1 MRILLGAQVKM
12 LVRDRQSLF
21 WALVF
26 PLMLLGI
33 FRLFSFDSFAEEDL
47 VVSDRSGVAAG
58 ASLEAAVAVLDFLEV
73 EARSGLSD
81 EAAHELLDDGDADA
95 VLLIGP
101 PAASG
106 GPLAAELLHAIDD
119 PGRLAALRAALGS
132 VVDDVNIGLTGAPR
146 AVELTTRASGA
157 SETTYFDFLAPGIV
171 GLALLTFSTIGL
183 ASSLARYREEGVLR
197 RVRATPLPPWRFFG
211 SLVGSYVL
219 LAVVQIVLLVFFA
232 TVLGADVLEGVL
244 ALALF
249 ALVGNLVFLN
259 LGVVVAGLVHGRY
272 AVEGA
277 ANAIT
282 FPMMFLSGSFFPTSA
297 LPELVQRLVEL
308 LPLTHMLRAMRAVS
322 LDGASVWSQAPE
334 LAVLLAWVALSGLL
348 ARAVFRL
355 QDA

>member
-1 MRILLGAQVKM
+1 MRILLSSHVKV

-33 FRLFSFDSFAEEDL
+33 FRLFDFDSFVEEDL

-58 ASLEAAVAVLDFLEV
+58 ADLAAAVVSLDFLAVKTWTE
-73 EARSGLSD
+73 LDD
-81 EAAHELLDDGDADA
+81 EAAHALLGGGDVNA

-101 PAASG
+101 PSVDG
-106 GPLAAELLHAIDD
+106 GPLPVELLHAIDE
-119 PGRLAALRAALGS
+119 PGRLSALHAALGS
-132 VVDDVNIGLTGAPR
+132 LVDDINIGLTGVPR
-146 AVELTTRASGA
+146 TIELTTRSSGA
-157 SETTYFDFLAPGIV
+157 SDTTYFGFLAPGII

-183 ASSLARYREEGVLR
+183 ASALARYREEGVLR
-197 RVRATPLPPWRFFG
+197 RVRATPLPPWRFF
-211 SLVGSYVL
+211 SALVGSYVL
-219 LAVVQIVLLVFFA
+219 LAVVQIVLLVIVA
-232 TVLGADVLEGVL
+232 TALGADVSEGIF

-259 LGVVVAGLVHGRY
+259 LGVVVAGLVQGRY

-282 FPMMFLSGSFFPTSA
+282 FPMMFLSGSFFPTST
-297 LPELVQRLVEL
+297 LPALVQWLVEL

-322 LDGASVWSQAPE
+322 LNGDSAWSQMPE
-334 LAVLLAWVALSGLL
+334 LAILLAWVAVSALL

-355 QDA
+355 EDA

>member
-1 MRILLGAQVKM
+1 MRILLGAQVKV

-33 FRLFSFDSFAEEDL
+33 FRLFSFDSFSEAEL
-47 VVSDRSGVAAG
+47 VVSDRSGVEAG
-58 ASLEAAVAVLDFLEV
+58 ATLASAVAAVDFLEV
-73 EARSGLSD
+73 EARLGLDD

-95 VLLIGP
+95 ALLIGP

-106 GPLAAELLHAIDD
+106 GPLPVELLHAIDD

-132 VVDDVNIGLTGAPR
+132 VVDDVNIDLAGLPR

-157 SETTYFDFLAPGIV
+157 SDTSYFDFLAPGIV

-219 LAVVQIVLLVFFA
+219 LAVVQIVLLVLFA
-232 TVLGADVLEGVL
+232 TAMGADVLQGVL
-244 ALALF
+244 GLALF
-249 ALVGNLVFLN
+249 ALLGHLVFLN
-259 LGVVVAGLVHGRY
+259 LGVVVAGLVQGRN

-334 LAVLLAWVALSGLL
+334 LGVLLAWVALSALL